1 MHDLYWIDYLIVF
14 GSIVFTVLVGLY
26 FAKRQKSSDK
36 FFSGGRNLPSWAIGF
51 SIMATLISSV
61 TFLAYPGAAY
71 AGSWILLVQ
80 GLMVPVVLL
89 LLIWFIV
96 PLYRKVIGIS
106 AYEYFEKRFGF
117 FARIYSSIAF
127 AFSHF
132 TKMGSVLYL
141 VAIAL
146 APMLGFNIHALIW
159 VMGIAII
166 LLTLMGGLEGVVWM
180 DVIQGSMLIIG
191 GLVCAALLIFLPD
204 GAPASVFR
212 VISDNHKISLG
223 PYDWDFTKLTFI
235 VMAINGIFYAVQKYG
250 TDQTIVQRY
259 LAAKTDKAA
268 VRASLMGISLTIPL
282 WVLFMFIGTALFAFY
297 QLSPSTALP
306 EGTPADG
313 VFPFFIITQLPIGV
327 KGFIIAALV
336 AAAISTLDADINCL
350 SAVGVE
356 DYYKRLKPNATE
368 KQQLRMAKVFVVVIG
383 IASLF
388 IASLYAYMGGEG
400 VLGLVFEL
408 YAIFSAGIAGM
419 FLLGLFSR
427 RANRQGLYV
436 GVAACVLFTAYAMLT
451 STKFDFDG
459 DGAKTIILDLGRLNF
474 PHHKYMLGVY
484 SHIVLFGVAWVAS
497 HFFKSTPVNE
507 NLTIYGFLKKL
518 KRER

>member
-1 MHDLYWIDYLIVF
+1 VDYLIVF
-14 GSIVFTVLVGLY
+14 GSIIFTILVGLY

-117 FARIYSSIAF
+117 FARIYSSVAF

-146 APMLGFNIHALIW
+146 SPMLGVNIHTLIW
-159 VMGIAII
+159 VVGAAII

-180 DVIQGSMLIIG
+180 DVIQGSMLIVG
-191 GLVCAALLIFLPD
+191 GVVCVILLVFTPE
-204 GAPASVFR
+204 GAPSSVFR
-212 VISDNHKISLG
+212 VISDSHKISFG
-223 PYDWDFTKLTFI
+223 PYDWDFAKLTFV
-235 VMAINGIFYAVQKYG
+235 VMAINGIFYAIQKYG
-250 TDQTIVQRY
+250 ADQTIVQRY

-268 VRASLMGISLTIPL
+268 VRASLLGISLTIPL
-282 WVLFMFIGTALFAFY
+282 WVMFMFIGTALFAFY
-297 QLSPSTALP
+297 QLSPATALP
-306 EGTPADG
+306 EGIRADG
-313 VFPFFIITQLPIGV
+313 VFPFFITTQLPVGF

-356 DYYKRLKPNATE
+356 DYYKRLKPSSTE
-368 KQQLRMAKVFVVVIG
+368 KQQLRMAKFFVVAVG
-383 IASLF
+383 IAALF
-388 IASLYAYMGGEG
+388 IASLYAYMGGAG

-419 FLLGLFSR
+419 FLLGLLSR
-427 RANRQGLYV
+427 RANKQGLYV
-436 GVAACVLFTAYAMLT
+436 GIAACVLFTAYAMLT

-459 DGAKTIILDLGRLNF
+459 DGAKKLIWDLGRWNF

-484 SHIVLFGVAWVAS
+484 SHIVLFGVAWVS
-497 HFFKSTPVNE
+497 SYFFKAKPVDE
-507 NLTIYGFLKKL
+507 NLTLYGFLKK
-518 KRER
+518 RRTAISTH

>member
-1 MHDLYWIDYLIVF
+1 MRDLHWVDYLIVF

-26 FAKRQKSSDK
+26 FAKRQKNSDK

-71 AGSWILLVQ
+71 AGTWILLVQ

-146 APMLGFNIHALIW
+146 TPMLGINIHTLIW
-159 VMGIAII
+159 VVGLAII

-191 GLVCAALLIFLPD
+191 GVVCALLLIFAPE

-212 VISDNHKISLG
+212 VISDSHKISVG
-223 PYDWDFTKLTFI
+223 PYNWDFAKLTFV
-235 VMAINGIFYAVQKYG
+235 VMAINGIFYAIQKYG

-268 VRASLMGISLTIPL
+268 VRASLLGISLTIPL

-297 QLSPSTALP
+297 QLSPTPALP
-306 EGTPADG
+306 EGISADG
-313 VFPFFIITQLPIGV
+313 VFPFFIVTQLPVGV

-356 DYYKRLKPNATE
+356 DYYKRLKPNSTE
-368 KQQLRMAKVFVVVIG
+368 KQQFRMAKILVVIIG
-383 IASLF
+383 IAALLV
-388 IASLYAYMGGEG
+388 ASLYAYMGGEG

-427 RANRQGLYV
+427 RANKQGLYV
-436 GVAACVLFTAYAMLT
+436 GIAACVLFTAYAMLT

-459 DGAKTIILDLGRLNF
+459 DGVKTVIWDLGSLNF

-484 SHIVLFGVAWVAS
+484 SHIVLFGVAWIAS
-497 HFFKSTPVNE
+497 HFFKTTPVDE
-507 NLTIYGFLKKL
+507 SLTIYGSLKKL
-518 KRER
+518 KIEN